1 MSFLSILGISTAYAA
16 DAAPAA
22 TTVAPQGSV
31 LSVLPML
38 VLFVVVFYFLLIR
51 PQSKRAKEQRQLL
64 DNLAMGDEV
73 LTVGGVIGRIT
84 KLRDSYIVLA
94 IGKDIEIMFQKSSIA
109 SVLPKGTME
118 SMN

>member
-1 MSFLSILGISTAYAA
+1 MSLLSLLGISSAYAA

-22 TTVAPQGSV
+22 AATTPQGSF

-38 VLFVVVFYFLLIR
+38 IIFVAVFYFLLIR
-51 PQSKRAKEQRQLL
+51 PQTKRSREQRQLL
-64 DNLAMGDEV
+64 ENLAMGDEV
-73 LTVGGVIGRIT
+73 LTVGGIIGRIT
-84 KLRDSYIVLA
+84 KLRDNYVALA
-94 IGKDIEIMFQKSSIA
+94 IGKDMEMVFQKNAIA

>member
-1 MSFLSILGISTAYAA
+1 MSLLSMLGISTAYAA

-22 TTVAPQGSV
+22 AQQGSL

-38 VLFVVVFYFLLIR
+38 IIFIAVFYFLLIR
-51 PQSKRAKEQRQLL
+51 PQTKRSKDQRQLL
-64 DNLAMGDEV
+64 ENLAMGDEV
-73 LTVGGVIGRIT
+73 LTVGGIIGRIT
-84 KLRDSYIVLA
+84 KLRDNYVALST
-94 IGKDIEIMFQKSSIA
+94 GKDMEMVFQKNAIA